1 MMAKGGNDMEALLLI
16 DIQNDYFR
24 GGLHPLAGMNRAA
37 RNAKELLADFRDRKL
52 PIVHVW
58 HEGAGEK
65 ARFFR
70 PDTKGAERHELVRPL
85 PGETVLVKHYP
96 SSFRDTGLDGILK
109 NLGVDTIHVAGAMTK
124 MCVDTT
130 IRAGFD
136 LGYRMILH
144 ENACAAMGYLGTRIV
159 HKITVRTLGSVF
171 AEIVD

>member
-1 MMAKGGNDMEALLLI
+1 MEALVLI

-24 GGLHPLAGMNRAA
+24 GGLHPLAGMTKAAGNARRLLEEFRA
-37 RNAKELLADFRDRKL
+37 RNL
-52 PIVHVW
+52 PVIHVR
-58 HEGAGEK
+58 HEGAGEN
-65 ARFFR
+65 AGFFR
-70 PDTKGAERHELVRPL
+70 PNTKGAEIHELVRPL

-109 NLGVDTIHVAGAMTK
+109 GLGVDTIHVAGAMTN

-130 IRAGFD
+130 TRAGFD

-144 ENACAAMGYLGTRIV
+144 GNACAARGYLGTRLV
-159 HKITVRTLGSVF
+159 HRITVRTLGSVF